1 VNANNGAA
9 DDVRQFGAEGM
20 LSPEQVWAIVTYER
34 NLSSARGGNVSA
46 LTAPADEKGGE

>member
-1 VNANNGAA
+1 M
-9 DDVRQFGAEGM
+9 QFTAEIM
-20 LSPEQVWAIVTYER
+20 LPASPEQVWAIVTYER